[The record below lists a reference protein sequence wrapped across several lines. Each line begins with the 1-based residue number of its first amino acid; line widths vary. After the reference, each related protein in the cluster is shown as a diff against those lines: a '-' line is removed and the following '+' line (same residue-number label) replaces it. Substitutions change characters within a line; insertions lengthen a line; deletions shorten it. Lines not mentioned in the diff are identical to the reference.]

1 MAKYLITGA
10 SGFVG
15 RHLITR
21 LQQSEAEVLATD
33 MQETLPFTEP
43 KVVYKQLNLND
54 AAQTAAL
61 ISEFKPDYLV
71 NLAGSSSVGQS
82 WKEPKACFENNIS
95 IVFNILEAVRLQG
108 LKTRILLIGS
118 SEEYGE
124 TAKEGILTEESPL
137 KPISPYAVAKV
148 SQEMLAKMYVQGYGL
163 DIVMTRSFN
172 HIGPGQRDTFVI
184 PSFIKQMIDIKNNRQ
199 ENKLFVGN
207 VDVQRDFTDVRD
219 VVDAY
224 LLLLRSAPSGQPF
237 NVSSGNAVSLK
248 YIIEICSSL
257 LQISPA
263 LSVDPHKFREHDLP
277 SVCGNNSKL
286 SSLGWNK
293 YWSLDQSLLDII
305 NFTGYY
311 KILRR

>member
-21 LQQSEAEVLATD
+21 LQQSEAEAEVLATD

-43 KVVYKQLNLND
+43 KVVYKRLNLND

-137 KPISPYAVAKV
+137 KPVSPYAVAKV

-237 NVSSGNAVSLK
+237 NVSSGNA
-248 YIIEICSSL
+248 
-257 LQISPA
+257 
-263 LSVDPHKFREHDLP
+263 
-277 SVCGNNSKL
+277 
-286 SSLGWNK
+286 
-293 YWSLDQSLLDII
+293 
-305 NFTGYY
+305 T
-311 KILRR
+311 